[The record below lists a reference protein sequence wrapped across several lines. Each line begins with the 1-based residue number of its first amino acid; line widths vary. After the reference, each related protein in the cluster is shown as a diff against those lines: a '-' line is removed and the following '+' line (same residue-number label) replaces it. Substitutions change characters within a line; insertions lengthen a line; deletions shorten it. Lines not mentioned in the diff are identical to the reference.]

1 MPFDFSEVLAAIA
14 PRGVFV
20 VAPLRDDNFDV
31 TGVREAVASA
41 EPLYALLGARK
52 KLHAVYPDCG
62 HDFPND
68 ARETAY
74 RFLDEALRRDPQAT
88 R

>member
-1 MPFDFSEVLAAIA
+1 MPFDFGEVLAAIA

-31 TGVREAVASA
+31 VGVREAVAAA
-41 EPLYALLGARK
+41 EPTFALLGTRK
-52 KLHAVYPDCG
+52 MLRAIYPDSA
-62 HDFPND
+62 HDFPD
-68 ARETAY
+68 EAREMAY
-74 RFLDEALRRDPQAT
+74 RFLDYSLRRARNRT